1 MRMKKTVQK
10 ILPSKLLVLKRK
22 MVCAY
27 ARVSSGKD
35 EMLHSLSAQISY
47 YSEYIQS
54 CNEWEYAGVY
64 ADSAMTGTKDS
75 RPEFQRMLADC
86 KAGKIDMIITK
97 SISRFA
103 RNTVTLLETVREL
116 KELNV
121 DVYFE
126 EQNIHSMSGDGE
138 LMLTILASFAQ
149 EESLSV
155 SENCKWR
162 IRNEFKQGKMPMSLK
177 RLYGYIRT
185 SDGGFEIVENEAEVI
200 RYIFNAYLE
209 GLSVKT
215 ITTKLIADSAPPP
228 NGIRWGQKAVR
239 YILSNEK
246 YIGDLLLQ
254 KEFISDH
261 LSKKKTKNCGQLN
274 QYYVENNHEP
284 IVSREIFNAV
294 QSEIQKRAEKY
305 TGYSEVKSFPFTKKI
320 ICEHCGAYYTRKISH
335 CSDKYRRA
343 FWNCATYLRQG
354 KAFCPAKKI
363 PEETLYK
370 LSCEVLGIDEFNK
383 NIFFDKIKE
392 ITIPEWYKVT
402 FVFWDGERVTKVWQD
417 KSRKWAEEMKAEN
430 YDKLRKGHKS

>member
-1 MRMKKTVQK
+1 MARKITAIAPHKSLEFQRKKVA
-10 ILPSKLLVLKRK
+10 
-22 MVCAY
+22 AY

-35 EMLHSLSAQISY
+35 AMLHSLSAQVSY
-47 YSEYIQS
+47 YSKMIQS
-54 CNEWEYAGVY
+54 RPEWQYVGVY
-64 ADSAMTGTKDS
+64 ADETATGTKDN
-75 RPEFQRMLADC
+75 RNEFQRMISDC

-185 SDGGFEIVENEAEVI
+185 SDGGFEIVEDEAEVI

-228 NGIRWGQKAVR
+228 NGIKWGQKAVR

-284 IVSREIFNAV
+284 IVSREIFNAA

-305 TGYSEVKSFPFTKKI
+305 TGHSEDKSFPFTKKI
-320 ICEHCGAYYTRKISH
+320 VCEHCGAYYTRKISH

-354 KAFCPAKKI
+354 KDCCPAKKI

-370 LSCEVLGIDEFNK
+370 LSCEVLGIDEFNE

-417 KSRKWAEEMKAEN
+417 KSRKWTEEMKAEN

>member
-1 MRMKKTVQK
+1 MARKITAIAPHKSLEFQRKKVA
-10 ILPSKLLVLKRK
+10 
-22 MVCAY
+22 AY

-35 EMLHSLSAQISY
+35 AMLHSLSAQVSY
-47 YSEYIQS
+47 YSKMIQS
-54 CNEWEYAGVY
+54 RPEWQYVGVY
-64 ADSAMTGTKDS
+64 ADEAATGTKDN
-75 RPEFQRMLADC
+75 RNEFQRMISDC

-185 SDGGFEIVENEAEVI
+185 SDGGFEIVEDEAEVI

-215 ITTKLIADSAPPP
+215 ITTKLIVDSAPPP
-228 NGIRWGQKAVR
+228 NGIQWGQKAVR

-246 YIGDLLLQ
+246 YIGDAL
-254 KEFISDH
+254 
-261 LSKKKTKNCGQLN
+261 
-274 QYYVENNHEP
+274 
-284 IVSREIFNAV
+284 
-294 QSEIQKRAEKY
+294 IQKRYTPNTLPFKQEINNGQLPKY
-305 TGYSEVKSFPFTKKI
+305 YIQNSHSAIFQR
-320 ICEHCGAYYTRKISH
+320 RKQ
-335 CSDKYRRA
+335 KTA
-343 FWNCATYLRQG
+343 VN
-354 KAFCPAKKI
+354 
-363 PEETLYK
+363 
-370 LSCEVLGIDEFNK
+370 
-383 NIFFDKIKE
+383 
-392 ITIPEWYKVT
+392 
-402 FVFWDGERVTKVWQD
+402 
-417 KSRKWAEEMKAEN
+417 
-430 YDKLRKGHKS
+430 